1 MNLGPTILKLLNK
14 QYEPNATIDMVHKGL
29 DLTLKTD
36 AAGTPI
42 LLFLGK
48 RDRQGLVKGE
58 RYVRRLKK
66 SADGT
71 VLKDHWDHKGKAT

>member
-1 MNLGPTILKLLNK
+1 MSLGPHILKLLNK
-14 QYEPNATIDMVHKGL
+14 QYEPNAIIEMAYKGL
-29 DLTLKTD
+29 DLTFKTD
-36 AAGTPI
+36 TAGMPI

-48 RDRQGLVKGE
+48 REGQGQVKGE

-66 SADGT
+66 SPDGT